1 MGLLANQ
8 RVRSKLLIA
17 LAPLAVMVVL
27 AALYSSIGIKKIDT
41 LYTRLLDRD
50 VQAVRDLSQ
59 ARALGN
65 RFNQILYKMIAEPDI
80 DKVRVTEGELDQ
92 AYADYQPVI
101 EEAAQYSPGHA
112 KAIKAIQALF
122 DEAAFA
128 ARPVRAAA
136 LANQS
141 VRAMQLMRDGV
152 DAKLRR
158 ARLAAI
164 DLDDEMQKTVDRKS
178 DDLTVAT
185 HHTIVITWLVILIGL
200 GLSFALAFY
209 IVQTAVVDELM
220 SLRGSVQDVADGR
233 LDQPIPFLDR
243 TNEIG
248 EMSRALRTLQSVAR
262 ERDLQSWVKTEVAAT
277 GCACSRPKISRAS
290 QTVCCRAS
298 PNPSNCCTE
307 RSISPTTITYVLR
320 LPAALQS
327 TTLENHGSLP
337 RVRGWWDRPP
347 RKSAR

>member
-1 MGLLANQ
+1 
-8 RVRSKLLIA
+8 
-17 LAPLAVMVVL
+17 
-27 AALYSSIGIKKIDT
+27 
-41 LYTRLLDRD
+41 
-50 VQAVRDLSQ
+50 
-59 ARALGN
+59 
-65 RFNQILYKMIAEPDI
+65 MIAEPDI

-101 EEAAQYSPGHA
+101 EQAAQYSPGHA

-128 ARPVRAAA
+128 ARPVRAAV

-141 VRAMQLMRDGV
+141 VRAMQLVCVTAWTQNSGGRDWPQ
-152 DAKLRR
+152 LIWTTECRR
-158 ARLAAI
+158 R
-164 DLDDEMQKTVDRKS
+164 S
-178 DDLTVAT
+178 
-185 HHTIVITWLVILIGL
+185 IVHPTPSPSRRITPSSSPGSLILIGL

-277 GCACSRPKISRAS
+277 A
-290 QTVCCRAS
+290 
-298 PNPSNCCTE
+298 
-307 RSISPTTITYVLR
+307 LR
-320 LPAALQS
+320 LQSAEDFASFANRLLSRISESIELLYGALYIADDDHTRFARAGGFAS
-327 TTLENHGSLP
+327 ITLENHGSLP
-337 RVRGWWDRPP
+337 RVRGWWTGRRGKAPLTVTTTTAIRSGFQPGSERWRP
-347 RKSAR
+347 AT